1 VTFFEPYDAVVTPAL
16 GGRPVAIGEI
26 DGLGADP
33 MVKYRRSA
41 AFTPFTAIV
50 NVTGQ
55 PAIALPL
62 YQGDD
67 GLPTAVQL
75 IGSPAREEVLLALA
89 TQLERELPW
98 AERVPAPAASR

>member
-1 VTFFEPYDAVVTPAL
+1 
-16 GGRPVAIGEI
+16 
-26 DGLGADP
+26 

-41 AFTPFTAIV
+41 GFTPFTAIV

-62 YQGDD
+62 YHGDD

-89 TQLERELPW
+89 TQLERALPW
-98 AERVPAPAASR
+98 AERVPALAASR